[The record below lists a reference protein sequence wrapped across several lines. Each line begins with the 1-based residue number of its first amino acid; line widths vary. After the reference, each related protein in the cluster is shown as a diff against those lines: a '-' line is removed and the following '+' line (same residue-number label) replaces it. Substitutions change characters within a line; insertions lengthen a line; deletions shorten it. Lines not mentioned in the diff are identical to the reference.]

1 MKSET
6 MVLTFALALAIALVG
21 GLVVVPAME
30 EAQAADDRN
39 KGKQGE
45 IKSDGKRQGRG
56 GDI

>member
-1 MKSET
+1 